1 MDLHEYQVAAAGRDQ
16 QADDPDKRLMVAM
29 LGLAGEVGTLLS
41 EHKKWL
47 RDGDAY
53 DRRTGVAEDIGD
65 ILWYLAA
72 AASALGL
79 SLDDVAEQNLAKII
93 DRWAPADPTRTDPLA
108 VELPPPHMWDRPFPP
123 EQQLPRRLTV
133 ALAPLPDEPQR
144 VIGII
149 DGERPLGNLLGD
161 NAYDDDGYRWHDVI
175 HLAHLGV
182 LGWSPVIRRLLKRK
196 RKADPRVDD
205 VEDGGR
211 AVAIEEGISAA
222 VFDYASTRAWLDGV
236 KAVDT
241 SLLVGLRSLTRN
253 IEVGAVSLLEW
264 EQTILRAFSC
274 WRRLRTDDGGLI
286 SVDLDARTIMHRP
299 LTDAERAEHATA
311 ARAAIDAGLK

>member
-1 MDLHEYQVAAAGRDQ
+1 MSAARSDQ
-16 QADDPDKRLMVAM
+16 QADDPDKRLLVAM

-47 RDGDAY
+47 RDGDAH
-53 DRRTGVAEDIGD
+53 DRRTGVAEDVGD

-72 AASALGL
+72 ASSALGL
-79 SLDDVAEQNLAKII
+79 SLDDVAEQNLAKVV
-93 DRWAPADPTRTDPLA
+93 DRWPPADPTRTDPLA
-108 VELPPPHMWDRPFPP
+108 VELPPPRLWDGSFPA
-123 EQQLPRRLTV
+123 EQQLPRKLTV
-133 ALAPLPDEPQR
+133 ALASLPNEPQR

-175 HLAHLGV
+175 HLAHVAV
-182 LGWSPVIRRLLKRK
+182 LGWSPVIRALLKRK

-211 AVAIEEGISAA
+211 AVAVEEGISAA
-222 VFDYASTRAWLDGV
+222 VFDYASTHAWLDNV
-236 KAVDT
+236 RAVDT
-241 SLLVGLRSLTRN
+241 DLLVGVRNLTRN

-264 EQTILRAFSC
+264 EQTILRAFAC
-274 WRRLRTDDGGLI
+274 WRRLRADDGGVI
-286 SVDLDARTIMHRP
+286 SLDLDRRAITHRP
-299 LTDAERAEHATA
+299 LTDTERAEHAAA
-311 ARAAIDAGLK
+311 ARVAIDDGLK